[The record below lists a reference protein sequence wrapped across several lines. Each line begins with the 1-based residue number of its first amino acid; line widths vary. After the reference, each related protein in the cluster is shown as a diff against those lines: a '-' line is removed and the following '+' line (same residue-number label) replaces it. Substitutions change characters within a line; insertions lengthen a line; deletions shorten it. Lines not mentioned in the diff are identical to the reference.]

1 MLILMLI
8 RISPITVLKID
19 STTDDLQVILKSL
32 LTLKRSICSGV
43 CFQYSCEWYI
53 EQIKLLK
60 MLNFQRLSNNPQEIY
75 EVSVLEACRV

>member
-1 MLILMLI
+1 MTAYLMI
-8 RISPITVLKID
+8 YI
-19 STTDDLQVILKSL
+19 
-32 LTLKRSICSGV
+32 TLKRSICSGV

>member
-1 MLILMLI
+1 MTACLMI
-8 RISPITVLKID
+8 YI
-19 STTDDLQVILKSL
+19 
-32 LTLKRSICSGV
+32 TLKRSICSGV

-60 MLNFQRLSNNPQEIY
+60 MLNFQRLSNNPQEMH

>member
-1 MLILMLI
+1 MIYI
-8 RISPITVLKID
+8 A
-19 STTDDLQVILKSL
+19 
-32 LTLKRSICSGV
+32 LKRGICSGV

-60 MLNFQRLSNNPQEIY
+60 LYIEQINPQEIY